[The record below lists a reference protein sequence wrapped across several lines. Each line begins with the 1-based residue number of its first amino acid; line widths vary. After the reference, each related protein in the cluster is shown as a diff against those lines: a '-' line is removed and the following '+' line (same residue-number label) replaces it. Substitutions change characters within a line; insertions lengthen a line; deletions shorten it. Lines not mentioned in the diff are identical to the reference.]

1 MTDSCGSWSRTA
13 RATVSPPKLL
23 SKIPIGE
30 SATQPSVAAGARRS
44 RICETSAPSHR
55 PVTFPVRAKDCGCP
69 STHFPSARPWSQRG
83 RGLSAAVVSAWLW
96 SQHAPG
102 SATLELAAPSAGP
115 QQPCHVLGHL
125 TGLRIHIGPS
135 EPKRDLAADRRVVVP
150 GAVTKHAVTLVAN
163 AAVKLD
169 DNAEGLVLVVGA
181 APAASDHRDLLSPR
195 PGQTVRSLDTSDVAV
210 LEEALDPI
218 RHVTE
223 CIDQQLPPAV
233 TGALAQRLRQPSSG
247 RPAMLARLAHPRD
260 RIVGTAAL
268 GHVQHSVL
276 DCGP

>member
-30 SATQPSVAAGARRS
+30 SATQPSVAARARRP
-44 RICETSAPSHR
+44 RIRATSAPSHR
-55 PVTFPVRAKDCGCP
+55 PVTFPVRAKECGRP
-69 STHFPSARPWSQRG
+69 STHVP
-83 RGLSAAVVSAWLW
+83 SAWLW
-96 SQHAPG
+96 SQRA
-102 SATLELAAPSAGP
+102 SCAATLELAAPSAGP
-115 QQPCHVLGHL
+115 QQPRHVPGHL
-125 TGLRIHIGPS
+125 TGLRIDVGPT
-135 EPKRDLAADRRVVVP
+135 EPQRDLAADRRVVVP
-150 GAVTKHAVTLVAN
+150 GPVTKDAVTLVAN

-169 DNAEGLVLVVGA
+169 DNAEGLVLIVGA
-181 APAASDHRDLLSPR
+181 APAASDHRDPLSPR

-210 LEEALDPI
+210 LEDALDPI
-218 RHVTE
+218 CHVTE
-223 CIDQQLPPAV
+223 RIDQQLPPAV

-247 RPAMLARLAHPRD
+247 RPATLARFAYPGD
-260 RIVGTAAL
+260 RIVGIAAL